1 MDAASIDALSLA
13 IKEFNGGV
21 VMVSHDFRLISKVAE
36 TLWEVKDKK
45 IEDLSKSDISI
56 TQYKAKLQKD
66 SQAAI
71 EKAKMMK

>member
-45 IEDLSKSDISI
+45 IEDLSKADISI
-56 TQYKAKLQKD
+56 TQYKAKLQKE